1 MLFRQALD
9 TDLKKFSTESESKPT
24 DSSSSK
30 TADINT
36 DSRHTFSAM
45 PEEEK
50 QTKRSADKEH
60 LHVEKVLRDNSQSH
74 PTEQKEFAVP
84 VLPALGGRKKNQQ
97 KKDVVVPSD
106 SDKTVNVEETEK
118 FGQEE
123 DGESKL
129 GTKRVNSDGGTELQE
144 DDKNRTEENVS
155 CEYFP

>member
-9 TDLKKFSTESESKPT
+9 TDLKKFSTESESKPS

-36 DSRHTFSAM
+36 DSRHTFSAI

-60 LHVEKVLRDNSQSH
+60 LHEKVLRDNSQSH

-84 VLPALGGRKKNQQ
+84 VLPALGGRKKNKK

-106 SDKTVNVEETEK
+106 SDKTVDIEETEK
-118 FGQEE
+118 FEQEE
-123 DGESKL
+123 DGESEL
-129 GTKRVNSDGGTELQE
+129 GRKRVNSDVAMDMQE

>member
-1 MLFRQALD
+1 MLFRQAHD
-9 TDLKKFSTESESKPT
+9 NNLKKLSTEFESKAT

-36 DSRHTFSAM
+36 DSRHTFSAT

-60 LHVEKVLRDNSQSH
+60 LREKVLRDNSQSH

-84 VLPALGGRKKNQQ
+84 VLPALGGRKKNKK

-106 SDKTVNVEETEK
+106 SDKTVDIEETEK
-118 FGQEE
+118 FEQEE
-123 DGESKL
+123 DGESEL
-129 GTKRVNSDGGTELQE
+129 GRKRVNSDVAMDMQE

>member
-1 MLFRQALD
+1 MLFRQAHD
-9 TDLKKFSTESESKPT
+9 NNLKKLSTEFESKAA

-60 LHVEKVLRDNSQSH
+60 LHEKVLRDNSQSH

-84 VLPALGGRKKNQQ
+84 VLPALGGRKKNKK

-106 SDKTVNVEETEK
+106 SDKTVDVEETEK

-123 DGESKL
+123 DGESEL
-129 GTKRVNSDGGTELQE
+129 GTKRVNSDVAMDMQE

>member
-1 MLFRQALD
+1 MLFRQTHD
-9 TDLKKFSTESESKPT
+9 NNLKKLSTEFESKAT

-36 DSRHTFSAM
+36 DSRHTFSATL
-45 PEEEK
+45 EK
-50 QTKRSADKEH
+50 EKETKRSADKEH
-60 LHVEKVLRDNSQSH
+60 LHEKVLRDNSQSDL
-74 PTEQKEFAVP
+74 TEQKEFAVP

-106 SDKTVNVEETEK
+106 SDKTVDIEETEK

-123 DGESKL
+123 DGESEL
-129 GTKRVNSDGGTELQE
+129 GRKRVNSDVVMDKQE
-144 DDKNRTEENVS
+144 DDKNKTEENVS